1 VTDAIDRGAI
11 VGVVGAGAMGAGIAQ
26 VAAIA
31 GHPLVLHD
39 TRSGAVD
46 SARASIAKSLSRFV
60 DKAKLDPDAAEAA
73 AGRVVSGDLSA
84 VAGAQLIVE
93 AVVEDLA
100 VKRSLMVQ
108 LESRCEPATILAT
121 NTSTISIDAIA
132 EGLRRPERVC
142 GMHFFNPAPLMRLV
156 EVPNGARTSP
166 EVAATVRATAEA
178 WGKTAVVCAS
188 TPGFIVNRVARPFYG
203 EAQRVLEEGLA
214 SPRSID
220 GAMRAVGFKMGPFEL
235 ADLIGNDVN
244 LASTISV
251 WEQTGW
257 DPRYEPTH
265 SQRELVQAGWLG
277 RKTGAGWYDYPDPE
291 PIAPRPDESIALRIL
306 AMLVNEAAALVDRG
320 EAAPADVD
328 TAMRLGTNYPLGP
341 LEWGDEIGASKIV
354 AILDELATAHS
365 TGRYRIAD
373 RLRQAATAG
382 GGLVTRDIE
391 RDQS

>member
-1 VTDAIDRGAI
+1 MPGAVERDAAI
-11 VGVVGAGAMGAGIAQ
+11 GVVGAGSMGAGIAQ
-26 VAAIA
+26 VAAVA
-31 GHPLVLHD
+31 GHPVIMQD
-39 TRSGAVD
+39 TRPGAVE
-46 SARASIAKSLSRFV
+46 SARVSIAKRLNRFV
-60 DKAKLDPDAAEAA
+60 DKGQLDPDDADAA
-73 AGRVVSGDLSA
+73 ADRLLVGELSE
-84 VAGAQLIVE
+84 VAGARLIVE

-100 VKRSLMVQ
+100 VKRSLMAD
-108 LESRCEPATILAT
+108 LESRCDEAVILAT

-132 EGLRRPERVC
+132 EGLRRPEQLC

-156 EVPNGARTSP
+156 EVPTGARTSP
-166 EVAATVRATAEA
+166 DVAATVQATAEA

-220 GAMRAVGFKMGPFEL
+220 GAMRAAGFKMGPFEL

-251 WEQTGW
+251 WVQTGR
-257 DPRYEPTH
+257 DPRYEPTR
-265 SQRELVQAGWLG
+265 SQRELVEAGWLG

-291 PIAPRPDESIALRIL
+291 PIAPRPDESVALRIL

-328 TAMRLGTNYPLGP
+328 IAMRLGTNYPLGP
-341 LEWGDEIGASKIV
+341 LEWGDKIGATKIV
-354 AILDELATAHS
+354 AILDGLGVEHP
-365 TGRYRIAD
+365 TGRYRVTD
-373 RLRQAATAG
+373 RLRRAAATSG
-382 GGLVTRDIE
+382 SLR
-391 RDQS
+391 